1 MEKDSLPLAV
11 VVAVA
16 VVAAT
21 SRPTTRF
28 GLALGLLLFVLF
40 ARTAPG
46 GVIGGGAKRSSGWCG
61 RSSLSIASPRARSKS
76 YLTEVLGE
84 LLGVV
89 VLVVVATA
97 SLARESSGSESQT
110 FGAPRLPSRPACR
123 GEMHRSFL
131 GGSTV
136 PSVDPRDRYAFSSEE
151 SPVLPPE
158 PPAESRGSSTAFRI
172 IALPNPTPR
181 RPCRPLKRAPPG
193 SLDLC
198 QPSFDRE
205 SSDATRSTSS
215 IGTPSSSNRSGTARH
230 SHESTPTTFP
240 HATSLANDRTEPPR
254 ASHPRNPAPH
264 PVTRASSLPVPR
276 DKTAMGGTLRVPT
289 MAHASTMSSATHD
302 TVPSPPAAT
311 NLRSPSR
318 LCWDTRSVSL
328 DMSASR
334 RRMYSSR

>member
-1 MEKDSLPLAV
+1 
-11 VVAVA
+11 
-16 VVAAT
+16 
-21 SRPTTRF
+21 
-28 GLALGLLLFVLF
+28 
-40 ARTAPG
+40 
-46 GVIGGGAKRSSGWCG
+46 
-61 RSSLSIASPRARSKS
+61 
-76 YLTEVLGE
+76 
-84 LLGVV
+84 
-89 VLVVVATA
+89 
-97 SLARESSGSESQT
+97 
-110 FGAPRLPSRPACR
+110 
-123 GEMHRSFL
+123 MHRSFL
-131 GGSTV
+131 GGRTV

-158 PPAESRGSSTAFRI
+158 PPAESSGSSTEFRN
-172 IALPNPTPR
+172 IALPNPTPL
-181 RPCRPLKRAPPG
+181 RPSRPFKR

-198 QPSFDRE
+198 QPSFDRD

-240 HATSLANDRTEPPR
+240 HATSLANDRTEPPC

-311 NLRSPSR
+311 NLRSPDR
-318 LCWDTRSVSL
+318 LCADTRSVSL

>member
-1 MEKDSLPLAV
+1 MEKDSLPLV
-11 VVAVA
+11 VVA
-16 VVAAT
+16 VVAAS
-21 SRPTTRF
+21 SRAATRF

-89 VLVVVATA
+89 VLGVVATA
-97 SLARESSGSESQT
+97 SPARESSGSESQT

-123 GEMHRSFL
+123 GDMHRSFL

-158 PPAESRGSSTAFRI
+158 PPPAESRGSSTAFRI

-181 RPCRPLKRAPPG
+181 RPCRPLKRAPG

-230 SHESTPTTFP
+230 SQESTPTTFP
-240 HATSLANDRTEPPR
+240 HATSLANDRKPPR
-254 ASHPRNPAPH
+254 ASHPER
-264 PVTRASSLPVPR
+264 
-276 DKTAMGGTLRVPT
+276 
-289 MAHASTMSSATHD
+289 
-302 TVPSPPAAT
+302 
-311 NLRSPSR
+311 
-318 LCWDTRSVSL
+318 
-328 DMSASR
+328 
-334 RRMYSSR
+334 